1 MTMPSHCQPRNRQTG
16 IALLEGLIAILIFS
30 LGILA
35 IVGMQAVAVKQ
46 STDARYRTEAALLA
60 EQLIGMMW
68 VDNRATL
75 NTKYGPNGAGYN
87 AWLADVS
94 AVLPKASEN
103 PPEVN
108 IVSGEVTVTIYW
120 QPPGDSSA
128 TGRHKYTT
136 TAHIN

>member
-1 MTMPSHCQPRNRQTG
+1 MPSHCQPRHRQTG
-16 IALLEGLIAILIFS
+16 IALLEGLIAVLIFS

-68 VDNRATL
+68 VDNRTTL
-75 NTKYGPNGAGYN
+75 NTKYGTGGAGYN

-94 AVLPKASEN
+94 AALPKVAAN
-103 PPEVN
+103 PPQVN
-108 IVSGEVTVTIYW
+108 VSSGEVTITIYW
-120 QPPGDSSA
+120 QPPGDPSPA
-128 TGRHKYTT
+128 AWHHYTT
-136 TAHIN
+136 TAQIN